1 MITSHPANTIP
12 DHLWQACRT
21 HRHPHLKC
29 VTPADW
35 VRHTKAAGQQY
46 RAAKKGLN

>member
-1 MITSHPANTIP
+1 VITSHPANTIP
-12 DHLWQACRT
+12 DHLWRSIT
-21 HRHPHLKC
+21 HPRLKC